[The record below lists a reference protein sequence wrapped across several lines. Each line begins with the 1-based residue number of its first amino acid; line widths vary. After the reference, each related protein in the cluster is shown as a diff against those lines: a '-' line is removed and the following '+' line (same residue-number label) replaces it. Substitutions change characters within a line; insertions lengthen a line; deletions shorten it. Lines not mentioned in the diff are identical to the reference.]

1 MVFIVES
8 EQEMPFLD
16 ELGELRE
23 SQRLEFK
30 EASSGLPEDIW
41 ETYSAFANTEG
52 GRIVLGIAED
62 RSTGEFSPVGV
73 PDGASLVS
81 DFWNT
86 ARNET
91 RVERD
96 VMLPD
101 GAGVERDAGMEFVV
115 IDVPRA
121 ERGDKPVRVRDRR
134 RKAFLAWVRR
144 GSGDFEASDADLRQM
159 SYDSQPRA
167 DRSPLEEFG
176 LDALCAETVKR
187 YRAIFAERKRRSPWI
202 AESNDDFLYH
212 VGAVARGRDGELHPT
227 MAGLLAFGHEYEITN
242 LIPQYLLDYRE
253 ERSEDLRWDDRVV
266 SQSGD
271 WSGNLVDFY
280 LTVTGRLLNR
290 LDAPFS
296 TDRTG
301 TRHGSENPVTESANE
316 ALANALVHAYY
327 GSSASVRVV
336 LRPGSLEVSN
346 TGSFLVDKDVA
357 IAGGTSETRNPT
369 LMRIFSFIGA
379 SDRAGSGMQEIWET
393 WARSFGTEPQLEETH
408 SPSSVRVTLP
418 LVIPARPATTAA
430 SSPEKL
436 LRLLEETPGGLTSAD
451 VQRLLG
457 VSERVAQARLRELL
471 SLDGRV
477 TRSRD
482 GHSLRY
488 RLGD

>member
-1 MVFIVES
+1 
-8 EQEMPFLD
+8 
-16 ELGELRE
+16 
-23 SQRLEFK
+23 
-30 EASSGLPEDIW
+30 
-41 ETYSAFANTEG
+41 
-52 GRIVLGIAED
+52 
-62 RSTGEFSPVGV
+62 
-73 PDGASLVS
+73 
-81 DFWNT
+81 
-86 ARNET
+86 
-91 RVERD
+91 
-96 VMLPD
+96 
-101 GAGVERDAGMEFVV
+101 
-115 IDVPRA
+115 
-121 ERGDKPVRVRDRR
+121 
-134 RKAFLAWVRR
+134 
-144 GSGDFEASDADLRQM
+144 M

-379 SDRAGSGMQEIWET
+379 SDRAGSGLQEIWET
-393 WARSFGTEPQLEETH
+393 WVRSFGTEPQLEETH